1 MTVALRGR
9 RAALAALAA
18 AGLPLAG
25 IGRALALSGLEPAMP
40 AADQLDPAQ
49 SAVFRAWFVRIV
61 GEQLRQG
68 PTPRW
73 YQRDC
78 AGLVRFAVGEAL
90 RVHDARWLRA
100 NGMQGAASARQ
111 LPPELDLTAAQR
123 TLGQRWTRVDGS
135 TGAYASALALVQGN
149 SRFVARNVNLA
160 QPGDLLFY
168 DQGDEQH
175 LMIWMGQSLAYHTGT
190 VTRTDNGLRA
200 VTLSRLMQWNDS
212 RWQPQ
217 DGNPN
222 FIGVFRFAFLS
233 R

>member
-1 MTVALRGR
+1 MTAALRGR
-9 RAALAALAA
+9 RAALAVLAA

-25 IGRALALSGLEPAMP
+25 IGRALALSGLAPDVP
-40 AADQLDPAQ
+40 AADLLDPAQ

-111 LPPELDLTAAQR
+111 LPPELNLTAAQR
-123 TLGQRWTRVDGS
+123 TLGQRWTRADGS

-160 QPGDLLFY
+160 LPGDLLFY

>member
-1 MTVALRGR
+1 MTAALRGR
-9 RAALAALAA
+9 RAALAVLAA

-25 IGRALALSGLEPAMP
+25 IGRALALSGLAPDVP
-40 AADQLDPAQ
+40 AADLLDPAQ

-111 LPPELDLTAAQR
+111 LPPELNLTAAQR
-123 TLGQRWTRVDGS
+123 TLGQRWTRADGS

>member
-1 MTVALRGR
+1 M
-9 RAALAALAA
+9 LAALALA
-18 AGLPLAG
+18 LPLAG
-25 IGRALALSGLEPAMP
+25 GGRAWGLSGLASDTPD
-40 AADQLDPAQ
+40 ADALDASQ
-49 SAVFRAWFVRIV
+49 SAAFRAWFVRIV

-90 RVHDARWLRA
+90 KVHDARWLRA
-100 NGMQGAASARQ
+100 NGMQGSTSARQ
-111 LPPELDLTAAQR
+111 LPPELSLSPSQR
-123 TLGQRWTRVDGS
+123 TLGQRWTRADGS

-175 LMIWMGQSLAYHTGT
+175 LMIWMGRYLAYHTGT
-190 VTRTDNGLRA
+190 VTRADNGLRA

>member
-1 MTVALRGR
+1 MTAALRGR
-9 RAALAALAA
+9 RAALAVLAA

-25 IGRALALSGLEPAMP
+25 IGRALALSGLAPDVP
-40 AADQLDPAQ
+40 AADLLDPAQ

-111 LPPELDLTAAQR
+111 LPPELNLTAAQR
-123 TLGQRWTRVDGS
+123 TLGQRWTRADGS

-160 QPGDLLFY
+160 LPGDLLFY

-190 VTRTDNGLRA
+190 VIRTDNGLRA

-222 FIGVFRFAFLS
+222 FIGVFRFVFLS

>member
-1 MTVALRGR
+1 M
-9 RAALAALAA
+9 LAALALA
-18 AGLPLAG
+18 LPLAG
-25 IGRALALSGLEPAMP
+25 GGRAWALSGLASDTPD
-40 AADQLDPAQ
+40 ADALDASQ
-49 SAVFRAWFVRIV
+49 SAAFRAWFVRIV

-90 RVHDARWLRA
+90 KVHDARWLRA
-100 NGMQGAASARQ
+100 NGMQGSASARQ
-111 LPPELDLTAAQR
+111 LPPELSLSPSQR
-123 TLGQRWTRVDGS
+123 TLGQRWTRADGS

-175 LMIWMGQSLAYHTGT
+175 LMIWMGQYLAYHTGT
-190 VTRTDNGLRA
+190 VTRADNGLRA

-217 DGNPN
+217 EGNPN

>member
-1 MTVALRGR
+1 MIGR
-9 RAALAALAA
+9 RRIVLAALA

-25 IGRALALSGLEPAMP
+25 TAPALALSAPVAD
-40 AADQLDPAQ
+40 AASVDDLDPAQ
-49 SAVFRAWFVRIV
+49 SAAFRAWFVRIV
-61 GEQLRQG
+61 DEQLRQG

-90 RVHDARWLRA
+90 KVHDARWLRA
-100 NGMQGAASARQ
+100 NGMQDGAAARR
-111 LPPELDLTAAQR
+111 LPPELSLSPAQR
-123 TLGQRWTRVDGS
+123 ALGQRWTRADGS

-149 SRFVARNVNLA
+149 SRFVARSVNQA
-160 QPGDLLFY
+160 QSGDLLFF

-175 LMIWMGQSLAYHTGT
+175 LMIWMGRYVAYHTGT
-190 VTRTDNGLRA
+190 VTPSDNGLRA
-200 VTLSRLMQWNDS
+200 VTLARLMEWSDS

-217 DGNPN
+217 DANPN

>member
-1 MTVALRGR
+1 MNCR
-9 RAALAALAA
+9 RRTLLAALAT
-18 AGLPLAG
+18 GLPLSWAVPA
-25 IGRALALSGLEPAMP
+25 RALSAPDMEAPEAES
-40 AADQLDPAQ
+40 LDAAQ
-49 SAVFRAWFVRIV
+49 SAAFRAWFVRIV
-61 GEQLRQG
+61 SEQLRQG

-78 AGLVRFAVGEAL
+78 AGLVRFAVAEAL
-90 RVHDARWLRA
+90 KVHDARWLRA
-100 NGMQGAASARQ
+100 NGMQDGASARR
-111 LPPELDLTAAQR
+111 LPPELTLTPAQR
-123 TLGQRWTRVDGS
+123 ALGQRWTRSDGS

-160 QPGDLLFY
+160 QPGDLLFF

-175 LMIWMGQSLAYHTGT
+175 LMIWMGQYVAYHTGT
-190 VTRTDNGLRA
+190 VTPSDNGLRA
-200 VTLSRLMQWNDS
+200 VTLARLMEWSDS

-217 DGNPN
+217 DANPN

>member
-1 MTVALRGR
+1 M
-9 RAALAALAA
+9 LAALALA
-18 AGLPLAG
+18 LPLAG
-25 IGRALALSGLEPAMP
+25 GNRAWALSGLASDTPD
-40 AADQLDPAQ
+40 ADALDASQ
-49 SAVFRAWFVRIV
+49 SAAFRAWFVRIV

-73 YQRDC
+73 VQRDC

-90 RVHDARWLRA
+90 KVHDARWLRA
-100 NGMQGAASARQ
+100 NGMQGSASARQ
-111 LPPELDLTAAQR
+111 LPPELSLSPSQR
-123 TLGQRWTRVDGS
+123 TLGQRWTRADGS

-175 LMIWMGQSLAYHTGT
+175 LMIWMGQYLAYHTGT

>member
-1 MTVALRGR
+1 M
-9 RAALAALAA
+9 LAALAA
-18 AGLPLAG
+18 ACLPLAG
-25 IGRALALSGLEPAMP
+25 PGRALALSGLE
-40 AADQLDPAQ
+40 AAAPEGGQLDPAQ
-49 SAVFRAWFVRIV
+49 TTAFRAWFVRIV

-78 AGLVRFAVGEAL
+78 VGLVRFAVGEAL

-100 NGMQGAASARQ
+100 NGMQGGAAARQ
-111 LPPELDLTAAQR
+111 LPPELSLSPAQR
-123 TLGQRWTRVDGS
+123 TLGQRWTRADGS

-175 LMIWMGQSLAYHTGT
+175 LMIWMGQYLAYHTGT
-190 VTRTDNGLRA
+190 VTRSDNGLRA
-200 VTLSRLMQWNDS
+200 VSLSRLMQWNDS
-212 RWQPQ
+212 RWQPH

>member
-1 MTVALRGR
+1 M
-9 RAALAALAA
+9 LAALALA
-18 AGLPLAG
+18 LPLAG
-25 IGRALALSGLEPAMP
+25 GGRAWALSGLASDTPD
-40 AADQLDPAQ
+40 ADALDASQ
-49 SAVFRAWFVRIV
+49 SAAFRAWFVRIV

-90 RVHDARWLRA
+90 KVHDARWLRA
-100 NGMQGAASARQ
+100 NGMQGSASARQ
-111 LPPELDLTAAQR
+111 LPPELSLNPSQR
-123 TLGQRWTRVDGS
+123 TLGQRWTRADGS

-175 LMIWMGQSLAYHTGT
+175 LMIWMGQYLAYHTGT
-190 VTRTDNGLRA
+190 VTRADNGLRA

-217 DGNPN
+217 EGNPN

>member
-1 MTVALRGR
+1 VTAALRGR
-9 RAALAALAA
+9 RAALAVLAA

-25 IGRALALSGLEPAMP
+25 IGRALALSGLAPDVP
-40 AADQLDPAQ
+40 AADLLDPAQ

-111 LPPELDLTAAQR
+111 LPPELNLTAAQR
-123 TLGQRWTRVDGS
+123 TLGQRWTRADGS

>member
-1 MTVALRGR
+1 MAASRGR
-9 RAALAALAA
+9 RAMLAALA

-25 IGRALALSGLEPAMP
+25 SGRAWALSGLDTGTSG
-40 AADQLDPAQ
+40 ADSLDVTQ
-49 SAVFRAWFVRIV
+49 SAAFRAWFVRIV

-78 AGLVRFAVGEAL
+78 AGLVRFAVAEAL
-90 RVHDARWLRA
+90 KVHDTRWLRA
-100 NGMQGAASARQ
+100 NGMQGGASARQ
-111 LPPELDLTAAQR
+111 LPPELSLSPGQR
-123 TLGQRWTRVDGS
+123 TLGQRWTRADGS

-175 LMIWMGQSLAYHTGT
+175 LMIWMGQYLAYHTGT
-190 VTRTDNGLRA
+190 VTSTDNGLRA